1 MIDRKQT
8 VAQCWAVSKSRRNC
22 VKHPFLL
29 TKWYLDCAAENG
41 DTVILYVADLRWNA
55 IRVHYGSLLTVFEGR
70 VGSSSSLRGGA
81 APAVQDRKIAINLPH
96 LNIEGTWQALR
107 SPIQRTVFEGQH
119 GSVEWHCLQPMS
131 QVDLL
136 FRGTTRLAGRGYAEC
151 LTLSVL
157 PWKLPLTELHWGR
170 FISDQDALVWID
182 WRGPHQ
188 QRVVFHNGKECQ
200 VESITESEIVL
211 AGSDTRLELDRG
223 LVLRQGRLGDTVFP
237 GVSRLA
243 RLLPRSMLSVNEC
256 KWRSRGL
263 MHSSGAESS
272 GYAIHEVVK
281 WTD

>member
-1 MIDRKQT
+1 MKN
-8 VAQCWAVSKSRRNC
+8 S
-22 VKHPFLL
+22 FLL
-29 TKWYLDCAAENG
+29 TKWYLDCVEENG
-41 DTVILYVADLRWNA
+41 DLTILYVADLRWNA
-55 IRVHYGSLLTVFEGR
+55 LTVHYGSLLTVLGDR
-70 VGSSSSLRGGA
+70 VASVSSLRGGA
-81 APAVQDRKIAINLPH
+81 VFEVQASKIAVRLPH
-96 LNIEGTWQALR
+96 LDIEGAWQPLR
-107 SPIQRTVFEGQH
+107 SPIQRTIFEDEH

-136 FRGTTRLAGRGYAEC
+136 FRGTTRLVGRGYAEC

-157 PWKLPLTELHWGR
+157 PWKLPLKELHWGR
-170 FISDQDALVWID
+170 FLSDQDALVWID
-182 WRGPHQ
+182 WRGSRP
-188 QRVVFHNGKECQ
+188 QRLVFHNGEESQ
-200 VESITESEIVL
+200 VKYITESEIVF
-211 AGSDTRLELDRG
+211 ADSDARLDLDRG

-243 RLLPRSMLSVNEC
+243 ALLPRSTLSVNEC